1 VRAGGGKPATTAQGR
16 LEERGCTDA
25 AVPLEG
31 DCTGPSIR
39 PHWPCSE
46 STPTTQAAVLMV
58 MNLYD
63 PSLPPVEGPDDLQPI
78 HIDWAEDQALE
89 ACQR

>member
-1 VRAGGGKPATTAQGR
+1 
-16 LEERGCTDA
+16 
-25 AVPLEG
+25 
-31 DCTGPSIR
+31 
-39 PHWPCSE
+39 
-46 STPTTQAAVLMV
+46 MV